1 MWHLSLNDDRCQTL
15 GTLLQFG
22 SQHIIKRTLRSDIVL
37 HVLFWNNCNVHFDV
51 SMSWV
56 DLVYRWPCD
65 LHLHHG
71 CADPTKQESPPATQR
86 SDVQSFMAL
95 CQRCQGLPWMC
106 AWQLSTVPK
115 IQWVGIHFVRWLWWT
130 ELCAY
135 SANKLCVQVTEF
147 NYHAP
152 KILSFL
158 LAAVIVHLDSNGA
171 AELPKFEMV
180 TSCVVLLR
188 NSPECPLH
196 TLKIVLKHKNVSSL
210 LFTSLRL
217 LFHAQKRLSNWVEWW
232 LDVTCT
238 VGMHYISVFL
248 CRRSLTAMK
257 FTYMYAH
264 VVRSSDIRR
273 HIIGATITAPLL
285 HCV

>member
-1 MWHLSLNDDRCQTL
+1 M
-15 GTLLQFG
+15 
-22 SQHIIKRTLRSDIVL
+22 
-37 HVLFWNNCNVHFDV
+37 
-51 SMSWV
+51 
-56 DLVYRWPCD
+56 
-65 LHLHHG
+65 
-71 CADPTKQESPPATQR
+71 
-86 SDVQSFMAL
+86 
-95 CQRCQGLPWMC
+95 
-106 AWQLSTVPK
+106 
-115 IQWVGIHFVRWLWWT
+115 GIHFVRWLWWT

-217 LFHAQKRLSNWVEWW
+217 LFHAQKRLSNWVE
-232 LDVTCT
+232 
-238 VGMHYISVFL
+238 
-248 CRRSLTAMK
+248 
-257 FTYMYAH
+257 
-264 VVRSSDIRR
+264 
-273 HIIGATITAPLL
+273 
-285 HCV
+285 